1 MQLLLSALIVAG
13 CAGYVLWTVLLPA
26 AARRRVLAAMGRAST
41 APAARSCAGC
51 DGCARAPST
60 PDPAVQVSEPISR
73 RMGQI

>member
-1 MQLLLSALIVAG
+1 MQTLLSLLIVAG

-41 APAARSCAGC
+41 APAARGCAGC

-60 PDPAVQVSEPISR
+60 PDPAVQVVNWRPR
-73 RMGQI
+73 RRG